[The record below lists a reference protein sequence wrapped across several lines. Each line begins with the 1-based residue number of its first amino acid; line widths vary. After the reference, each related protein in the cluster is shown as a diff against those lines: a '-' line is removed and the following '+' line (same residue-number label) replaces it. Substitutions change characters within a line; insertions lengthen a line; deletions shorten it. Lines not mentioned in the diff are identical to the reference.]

1 MKQTTLAMAADQGA
15 GFERYRKRTRREAF
29 LAQMD
34 TLVPWAELGALIE
47 PHYPKAGNGRPPIGL
62 QRMLRIHL
70 LQHWFNLA
78 DEAMEE
84 ALYDSAALRAF
95 VGIDLGRE
103 PAPDATSLLRFRH
116 LLEKHRLGEAIFA
129 EVGRLLQAKGL
140 KLSGGTIV
148 DATLIAAPSSTK
160 NAEQRRDPEMKQ
172 TKKGKQRHFGMTS
185 PPLAGA
191 GRRAA
196 AVLSAAKDAAVPHKV
211 HVGADAKTGLVHA
224 AVVTAANVH
233 DKHPV
238 PDLLHGEERRVYGD
252 RGYQGCTDLIKEA
265 APNAKDFTNRRVR
278 QPWGED
284 AVARAKNRTKNR
296 IRARVEHVVSRA
308 QAPVRLRQG
317 ALPRADEERQ
327 SGVHGAGAGEP
338 DHGATTHASLAASV
352 ASEMVAANHRS
363 GDPQPQLI
371 PSERL
376 PS

>member
-1 MKQTTLAMAADQGA
+1 MAADQGA
-15 GFERYRKRTRREAF
+15 GFERYRKPTQREAF

-84 ALYDSAALRAF
+84 ALYDSASLRAF

-103 PAPDATSLLRFRH
+103 PVPDATSLLRFRH
-116 LLEKHRLGEAIFA
+116 LLEKHRLGEALFA
-129 EVGRLLQAKGL
+129 EVDRLLQAKGL

-172 TKKGKQRHFGMTS
+172 TKKGKQWHFGM
-185 PPLAGA
+185 
-191 GRRAA
+191 
-196 AVLSAAKDAAVPHKV
+196 KV
-211 HVGADAKTGLVHA
+211 HVGADAKTGVVHA

-233 DKHPV
+233 DKHAV
-238 PDLLHGEERRVYGD
+238 PDLLHGQETRVYGD
-252 RGYQGCTDLIKEA
+252 RGYQGCTELIKEA
-265 APNAKDFTNRRVR
+265 APQAKDFTNRRVR

-284 AVARAKNRTKNR
+284 EVARAKNRTKNR
-296 IRARVEHVVSRA
+296 TRARVEHVFHVLKRQFGFAKVRYRGLMKNANRVFTALALVNLVMA
-308 QAPVRLRQG
+308 QRRMPALVR
-317 ALPRADEERQ
+317 P
-327 SGVHGAGAGEP
+327 
-338 DHGATTHASLAASV
+338 
-352 ASEMVAANHRS
+352 
-363 GDPQPQLI
+363 
-371 PSERL
+371 
-376 PS
+376 

>member
-15 GFERYRKRTRREAF
+15 GFERHHKPTRREAF
-29 LAQMD
+29 LAQMQ
-34 TLVPWAELGALIE
+34 TLVPWSELGALIE

-103 PAPDATSLLRFRH
+103 PVPDATSLLRFRH

-129 EVGRLLQAKGL
+129 EVGKLLQAKGL

-172 TKKGKQRHFGMTS
+172 TKKGKQWHFGM
-185 PPLAGA
+185 
-191 GRRAA
+191 
-196 AVLSAAKDAAVPHKV
+196 KV
-211 HVGADAKTGLVHA
+211 HVGADAKTGVVHA

-233 DKHPV
+233 DKHAV
-238 PDLLHGEERRVYGD
+238 PDLLHGRETRVYGD
-252 RGYQGCTDLIKEA
+252 RGYQGCTDLIEDA

-278 QPWGED
+278 QPWGQDE
-284 AVARAKNRTKNR
+284 VARAKNRTKSR
-296 IRARVEHVVSRA
+296 IRARVEHVFHVLKCRFGFAKVRYRGLMKNANRVFTALALVNLVMA
-308 QAPVRLRQG
+308 QR
-317 ALPRADEERQ
+317 
-327 SGVHGAGAGEP
+327 
-338 DHGATTHASLAASV
+338 
-352 ASEMVAANHRS
+352 
-363 GDPQPQLI
+363 
-371 PSERL
+371 RL
-376 PS
+376 PALVRP

>member
-15 GFERYRKRTRREAF
+15 GFERYRKPTRREAF

-34 TLVPWAELGALIE
+34 TLVPWGQLGALIE

-84 ALYDSAALRAF
+84 ALYDSASLRVF

-103 PAPDATSLLRFRH
+103 PVPDATSLLRFRH
-116 LLEKHRLGEAIFA
+116 LIEKHRLGEAIFA

-172 TKKGKQRHFGMTS
+172 TKKGNQWHFGM
-185 PPLAGA
+185 
-191 GRRAA
+191 
-196 AVLSAAKDAAVPHKV
+196 KV
-211 HVGADAKTGLVHA
+211 HVGADAKTGVVHA

-233 DKHPV
+233 DKHAV
-238 PDLLHGEERRVYGD
+238 PDLLHGQETRVYGD
-252 RGYQGCTDLIKEA
+252 RGYQGCTDLIKDA

-278 QPWGED
+278 QPWGQDEE
-284 AVARAKNRTKNR
+284 ARAKNRTKNR
-296 IRARVEHVVSRA
+296 TRARVEHVFHVLKRQFRFDKVRYRGLMKNANRVFTALALVNLVMA
-308 QAPVRLRQG
+308 QRRMPALVR
-317 ALPRADEERQ
+317 P
-327 SGVHGAGAGEP
+327 
-338 DHGATTHASLAASV
+338 
-352 ASEMVAANHRS
+352 
-363 GDPQPQLI
+363 
-371 PSERL
+371 
-376 PS
+376 

>member
-15 GFERYRKRTRREAF
+15 GFERYRKPTRREAF
-29 LAQMD
+29 LAQMQA
-34 TLVPWAELGALIE
+34 LVPWAEFGALIE
-47 PHYPKAGNGRPPIGL
+47 PHYPRAGNGRPPIGV

-103 PAPDATSLLRFRH
+103 PVPDATSLLRFRH

-172 TKKGKQRHFGMTS
+172 TKKGRQWHFGM
-185 PPLAGA
+185 
-191 GRRAA
+191 
-196 AVLSAAKDAAVPHKV
+196 KV
-211 HVGADAKTGLVHA
+211 HVGADAKIGVVHA

-233 DKHPV
+233 DRHAV
-238 PDLLHGEERRVYGD
+238 PKLLHGEETRVYGD

-265 APNAKDFTNRRVR
+265 APKAKDFTNRRVR

-284 AVARAKNRTKNR
+284 EVARAKNRTKNR
-296 IRARVEHVVSRA
+296 IRARVEHVFHVLKRQFGFAKVRYRGLMKNVNRVFTALALVNLVLAQRRA
-308 QAPVRLRQG
+308 PALLR
-317 ALPRADEERQ
+317 P
-327 SGVHGAGAGEP
+327 
-338 DHGATTHASLAASV
+338 
-352 ASEMVAANHRS
+352 
-363 GDPQPQLI
+363 
-371 PSERL
+371 
-376 PS
+376 